1 MQEEEAGMLLDAI
14 FARTFARFADVMDR
28 LAETR
33 PIEELHSELADI
45 AGKYLQVITSAV
57 VAVCM
62 EI

>member
-1 MQEEEAGMLLDAI
+1 MLLDAI